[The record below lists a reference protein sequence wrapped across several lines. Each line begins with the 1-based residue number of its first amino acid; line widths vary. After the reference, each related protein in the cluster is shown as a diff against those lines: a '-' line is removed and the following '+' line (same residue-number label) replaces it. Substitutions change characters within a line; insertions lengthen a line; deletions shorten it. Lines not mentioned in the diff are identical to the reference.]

1 MAKIRVYEL
10 ARELKVESKRL
21 VEELNAGGLD
31 IKNYMSTLDEE
42 MASKA
47 RKVIS
52 GAISEVVVEKRVK
65 PRVIRRRKKIVQV
78 EPKPIE
84 QKDELA
90 DEAIESPTDEIP
102 EIMPEPP
109 VVEKSPPPISEELE
123 KMEPAVSD
131 DDAPVPSEI
140 AVDAPEVPEEDAPA
154 REPQPPAET
163 VEAIPPE
170 VPEEPVVEVPDVP
183 EISEVSGEKV
193 PAQEPAD
200 SEKPPLTRT
209 SPEKKEQA
217 VSDKKSPAPDKLAK
231 AKGKKGKKR
240 KPEKPAKIISPPEDG
255 PLKDIL
261 ARNAERKQVKPKASK
276 PKRRAPE
283 PVRPNFAQDPPKQT
297 IPPKIVNGV
306 PGEGKPVKRKK
317 DWKKDPAGATPK
329 RGVAKRKKK
338 EVYERSDLYQD
349 RGKKYKGK
357 RGGKK
362 SRDVPRK
369 LKQTEITTPKAI
381 KRRIKVQETVTVT
394 DLAKAMGTKA
404 TELLKR
410 LMKLGV
416 MANINQLLD
425 FDTASLVAD
434 ELEFELELDA
444 FKEERFFAD
453 VEDLP
458 EDLVPRPPVV
468 TIMGHVDHGKT
479 SLLDYI
485 RESNIIG
492 GESGGITQHIGA
504 YYVKREAGD
513 IVFLDTPGH
522 EAFTAM
528 RARGAKIT
536 DIIVLV
542 VAADDGAMPQTK
554 EAINHGRAANIPIV
568 VAINKMDK
576 ANADPDRVKRELAEL
591 DLAPEEWGGET
602 LLGEISA
609 KTGDGIDDLLGLIHL
624 QSEILELSGNPSREA
639 RGSVV
644 EAELNKSRGPVATV
658 LIQNGT
664 LHPGD
669 QFVCGE
675 HFGRV
680 RAMMDSRGR
689 KMKIAGPSVPVVLY
703 GISGVPMAGDEF
715 IVVKD
720 EKVAKQI
727 IEHRKEKS
735 KKHEGTKTGLV
746 SLDDLYER
754 IKDGGVKELN
764 IILKADVQG
773 SAEALAE
780 SLVKQSTDAVKLQ
793 VIHSAT
799 GGITESDVTLA
810 SASEAIILGFNVRA
824 NPRVMALAEKEN
836 IDIRFYDV
844 IYNAI
849 NDVRLA
855 MTGLLEPI
863 LKEKIIGRAE
873 VREIFRVPKVG
884 AIAGSHVTDGH
895 VERNAKARLLRDEV
909 VVFDG
914 LISSLRRF
922 KDDVKEVQSG
932 YECGIGLDNFGDV
945 KPGDVFEIYQI
956 EKVAA
961 EL

>member
-10 ARELKVESKRL
+10 ARELKIESKKL
-21 VEELNAGGLD
+21 VEDLNAGGLD

-42 MASKA
+42 TVSKA
-47 RKVIS
+47 RKVVS
-52 GAISEVVVEKRVK
+52 GAVSEVVVEKRVK
-65 PRVIRRRKKIVQV
+65 PRVIRRRKQVIQV
-78 EPKPIE
+78 EPKPVE
-84 QKDELA
+84 EKDELA
-90 DEAIESPTDEIP
+90 RKEE
-102 EIMPEPP
+102 EPP
-109 VVEKSPPPISEELE
+109 TEASPPAIQETPGLKRSSPLAPEEAGKAETPEKIEAAISAETGEAPEETIDAAP
-123 KMEPAVSD
+123 KASVEPAVEVSG
-131 DDAPVPSEI
+131 
-140 AVDAPEVPEEDAPA
+140 VPEEEAPA
-154 REPQPPAET
+154 REP
-163 VEAIPPE
+163 
-170 VPEEPVVEVPDVP
+170 
-183 EISEVSGEKV
+183 EVSI
-193 PAQEPAD
+193 EP
-200 SEKPPLTRT
+200 SG
-209 SPEKKEQA
+209 KETLA
-217 VSDKKSPAPDKLAK
+217 EKKSPAPEKSAK
-231 AKGKKGKKR
+231 VRAKKGKKR
-240 KPEKPAKIISPPEDG
+240 KSEKPARIISPPEEG
-255 PLKDIL
+255 PFKNIL
-261 ARNAERKQVKPKASK
+261 AKEAEERQAKPVSEK
-276 PKRRAPE
+276 PKRRVPDSVRETPKRSLPPTVPE
-283 PVRPNFAQDPPKQT
+283 SLPV
-297 IPPKIVNGV
+297 
-306 PGEGKPVKRKK
+306 EGKEWKPAKKKK
-317 DWKKDPAGATPK
+317 DWKKDQDEDALK
-329 RGVAKRKKK
+329 RGVAKRRKK
-338 EVYERSDLYQD
+338 EVYERADLYEG
-349 RGKKYKGK
+349 RGKKRKGK
-357 RGGKK
+357 KGDKK
-362 SRDVPRK
+362 TREAPRK
-369 LKQTEITTPKAI
+369 FKQTEITTPKAI
-381 KRRIKVQETVTVT
+381 KRRLKVQETVTVT

-410 LMKLGV
+410 LMKSGV
-416 MANINQLLD
+416 MGNINQSLD

-434 ELEFELELDA
+434 ELGFELELDS
-444 FKEERFFAD
+444 FKEERFYSD

-458 EDLVPRPPVV
+458 ENLLPRPPVV

-485 RESNIIG
+485 RKSNIIG

-542 VAADDGAMPQTK
+542 VAADDGTMPQTK
-554 EAINHGRAANIPIV
+554 EAINHARAAGIPIV

-576 ANADPDRVKRELAEL
+576 PNADPDKAKRELAEL
-591 DLAPEEWGGET
+591 NLSPEEWGGDT

-609 KTGDGIDDLLGLIHL
+609 KTGEGVDDLLGLILL
-624 QSEILELSGNPSREA
+624 QTEMLELSGNPTREA

-644 EAELNKSRGPVATV
+644 EAELDKSRGPVATV

-664 LHPGD
+664 LHQGD

-689 KMKIAGPSVPVVLY
+689 KMEAAGPSVPVVLY

-735 KKHEGTKTGLV
+735 RKQEGSKKGLV
-746 SLDDLYER
+746 SLEDLYER
-754 IKDGGVKELN
+754 IKDGGIKELN

-773 SAEALAE
+773 SVEALAD

-799 GGITESDVTLA
+799 GGISESDVTLA

-824 NPRVMALAEKEN
+824 NPRVMALAEKEK

-849 NDVRLA
+849 KDVRLA

-863 LKEKIIGRAE
+863 LKENVIGHAE
-873 VREIFRVPKVG
+873 VREIFRVPKIG
-884 AIAGSHVTDGH
+884 AVAGCQVTDGH
-895 VERNAKARLLRDEV
+895 VARNAKARLLRDDV

-914 LISSLRRF
+914 IISSLRRF
-922 KDDVKEVQSG
+922 KEDVKEVQTG
-932 YECGIGLDNFGDV
+932 YECGIGLDNFSDI
-945 KPGDVFEIYQI
+945 KPGDIFEIYLI
-956 EKVAA
+956 EEVAA

>member
-10 ARELKVESKRL
+10 ARELKVESKKL
-21 VEELNAGGLD
+21 VDELNAGGLD

-78 EPKPIE
+78 EQKPIE
-84 QKDELA
+84 QKDELTA
-90 DEAIESPTDEIP
+90 EAEGLPTDVTP
-102 EIMPEPP
+102 EIIPEPP
-109 VVEKSPPPISEELE
+109 VLEKASPPISKELE
-123 KMEPAVSD
+123 KQEKLEKIESVASD
-131 DDAPVPSEI
+131 DDALKVPG
-140 AVDAPEVPEEDAPA
+140 EDAPA
-154 REPQPPAET
+154 REPQPSAET

-170 VPEEPVVEVPDVP
+170 ISDEPVAEVPDVP
-183 EISEVSGEKV
+183 EISEASGEKA

-200 SEKPPLTRT
+200 SEKTP
-209 SPEKKEQA
+209 SEKKEQT
-217 VSDKKSPAPDKLAK
+217 VSDKKSPTPDKPAK

-240 KPEKPAKIISPPEDG
+240 KAEKPAKIISPPEDG

-261 ARNAERKQVKPKASK
+261 ARNAEKKQVKPKASR

-283 PVRPNFAQDPPKQT
+283 PVRPIFAQDPPKQT
-297 IPPKIVNGV
+297 LPPKIVGDM

-317 DWKKDPAGATPK
+317 DWKKDPIDDASK
-329 RGVAKRKKK
+329 RGVVKRKKK
-338 EVYERSDLYQD
+338 EVYERADLYQD
-349 RGKKYKGK
+349 RGKKHKGK

-416 MANINQLLD
+416 MTNINQLLD

-434 ELEFELELDA
+434 ELEFELELDS

-453 VEDLP
+453 VDDLP

-504 YYVKREAGD
+504 YYVKRKAGD

-609 KTGDGIDDLLGLIHL
+609 KTGDGIDNLLGLIQL
-624 QSEILELSGNPSREA
+624 QSEMLELSGNPGREA

-644 EAELNKSRGPVATV
+644 EAELDKSRGPVATV

-664 LHPGD
+664 LHQGD

-680 RAMMDSRGR
+680 RAMLDSRGR

-754 IKDGGVKELN
+754 IKDGAVKELN

-780 SLVKQSTDAVKLQ
+780 SLVKQSTDAVKLK

-810 SASEAIILGFNVRA
+810 AASEAIIIGFNVRA

-922 KDDVKEVQSG
+922 KEDVKEVQSG

>member
-10 ARELKVESKRL
+10 ARELKMESKEL
-21 VEELNAGGLD
+21 VEALNAGGLD

-42 MASKA
+42 MATKA

-52 GAISEVVVEKRVK
+52 GAISEVVIEKRVK
-65 PRVIRRRKKIVQV
+65 PTVIRRRKKMVQV
-78 EPKPIE
+78 EE
-84 QKDELA
+84 KDEST
-90 DEAIESPTDEIP
+90 DETDGPSTDETPEAIQGAPGMEKDSPSVP
-102 EIMPEPP
+102 EAVAEPEKIKAP
-109 VVEKSPPPISEELE
+109 
-123 KMEPAVSD
+123 VSD
-131 DDAPVPSEI
+131 DDVQAPAEI
-140 AVDAPEVPEEDAPA
+140 VVDAPEVPEEDSSAQ
-154 REPQPPAET
+154 EPEAQVET
-163 VEAIPPE
+163 VEAAPPE
-170 VPEEPVVEVPDVP
+170 MPEAQAPAEMVVPVQDPAVSTKPLEKEAPP
-183 EISEVSGEKV
+183 EKTKV
-193 PAQEPAD
+193 AAKD
-200 SEKPPLTRT
+200 KKTKVFEKP
-209 SPEKKEQA
+209 
-217 VSDKKSPAPDKLAK
+217 AK
-231 AKGKKGKKR
+231 TKGKKGKKR
-240 KPEKPAKIISPPEDG
+240 KSEKPAKVISPPEDG
-255 PLKDIL
+255 PLKNLI
-261 ARNAERKQVKPKASK
+261 ARETEKKHVRPKASK
-276 PKRRAPE
+276 PKRQASKPGPE
-283 PVRPNFAQDPPKQT
+283 IPKQPLPPKVFE
-297 IPPKIVNGV
+297 PP
-306 PGEGKPVKRKK
+306 PDDGKSSKK
-317 DWKKDPAGATPK
+317 KKVWKKDQAGAEPK
-329 RGVAKRKKK
+329 RSVAKRRKK
-338 EVYERSDLYQD
+338 EVYERADLYQD
-349 RGKKYKGK
+349 RGKKRKGK
-357 RGGKK
+357 KGGKK
-362 SRDVPRK
+362 TRDIPRK

-381 KRRIKVQETVTVT
+381 KRRIKVQDTVTVT

-404 TELLKR
+404 TELLKL

-434 ELEFELELDA
+434 ELDFELELDS
-444 FKEERFFAD
+444 FKEELFFPH
-453 VEDLP
+453 VEDQP
-458 EDLVPRPPVV
+458 EDLVSRPPVV

-485 RESNIIG
+485 RESNIIS

-504 YYVKREAGD
+504 YYVKRKAGD

-536 DIIVLV
+536 DIIILV

-554 EAINHGRAANIPIV
+554 EAINHGRAAGIPIV

-576 ANADPDRVKRELAEL
+576 ANADPDKVKRELAEL
-591 DLAPEEWGGET
+591 DLAPEEWGGDT

-609 KTGDGIDDLLGLIHL
+609 KTGEGVDDLLGLIQL
-624 QSEILELSGNPSREA
+624 QSEMLELSGNPDREA

-644 EAELNKSRGPVATV
+644 EAELDKSRGPVATV

-664 LHPGD
+664 LNNGD

-680 RAMMDSRGR
+680 RAMLDSHGR
-689 KMKIAGPSVPVVLY
+689 KMATAGPSTPVVLY

-735 KKHEGTKTGLV
+735 KKQAGTKTGLV

-780 SLVKQSTDAVKLQ
+780 SLIKQSTDAVKLQ

-810 SASEAIILGFNVRA
+810 SASGAIILGFNVRA
-824 NPRVMALAEKEN
+824 NPRVLALAEKEN

-863 LKEKIIGRAE
+863 LKDNVIGHAE
-873 VREIFRVPKVG
+873 VREIFHVPKIGTV
-884 AIAGSHVTDGH
+884 AGCHVTDGH
-895 VERNAKARLLRDEV
+895 VERNAKVRLLRDDV
-909 VVFDG
+909 VIFDG
-914 LISSLRRF
+914 RISSLRRF
-922 KDDVKEVQSG
+922 KEDVKEVQSG

-945 KPGDVFEIYQI
+945 KPSDVFEIYQV
-956 EKVAA
+956 EEVAA

>member
-10 ARELKVESKRL
+10 ARELKMESKEL
-21 VEELNAGGLD
+21 VEALNAGGLD
-31 IKNYMSTLDEE
+31 IKNYMSTLDEG

-52 GAISEVVVEKRVK
+52 GAISEVVIEKRVK
-65 PRVIRRRKKIVQV
+65 PRVIRRRKKMVQV
-78 EPKPIE
+78 EE
-84 QKDELA
+84 KDELIA
-90 DEAIESPTDEIP
+90 EPEVPLTDEAP
-102 EIMPEPP
+102 EAIQETPDA
-109 VVEKSPPPISEELE
+109 EKAS
-123 KMEPAVSD
+123 PAVSMAAEEPEKTKTPVSD
-131 DDAPVPSEI
+131 DAQAPAEIVVDAPV
-140 AVDAPEVPEEDAPA
+140 VPEEDSSAQ
-154 REPQPPAET
+154 EPEAHAET
-163 VEAIPPE
+163 VEAVPPE
-170 VPEEPVVEVPDVP
+170 VPEAQAPAEIVVPV
-183 EISEVSGEKV
+183 
-193 PAQEPAD
+193 QEPAV
-200 SEKPPLTRT
+200 SKTLPGKKKP
-209 SPEKKEQA
+209 
-217 VSDKKSPAPDKLAK
+217 VISDKKSPVPDKPAK
-231 AKGKKGKKR
+231 TKGKKGKKR
-240 KPEKPAKIISPPEDG
+240 KSDRPAKIISPPDEG
-255 PLKDIL
+255 LLKDIL
-261 ARNAERKQVKPKASK
+261 ARETEKKHVKSKAPKPKPK
-276 PKRRAPE
+276 PKRRPSG
-283 PVRPNFAQDPPKQT
+283 PVADIPKQPSPPKVFE
-297 IPPKIVNGV
+297 PP
-306 PGEGKPVKRKK
+306 PDDGKPSKK
-317 DWKKDPAGATPK
+317 KKGWQRDQAGATPK
-329 RGVAKRKKK
+329 RSVAKRRKK
-338 EVYERSDLYQD
+338 EVYERADLYQD
-349 RGKKYKGK
+349 RGKKRKGK
-357 RGGKK
+357 KGGKK
-362 SRDVPRK
+362 TRDIPRK

-381 KRRIKVQETVTVT
+381 KMRIKVQDTVTVT

-404 TELLKR
+404 TELLKL

-434 ELEFELELDA
+434 ELNFELELDA
-444 FKEERFFAD
+444 FKEERFFSD

-458 EDLVPRPPVV
+458 EDLVSRPPVV

-536 DIIVLV
+536 DIIILV

-554 EAINHGRAANIPIV
+554 EAINHGRAAGIPIV

-576 ANADPDRVKRELAEL
+576 ANADPEKVKRELAEL

-609 KTGDGIDDLLGLIHL
+609 KTGDGVDDLLGLIQL
-624 QSEILELSGNPSREA
+624 QSEMLELSGNPGREA

-644 EAELNKSRGPVATV
+644 EAELDKSRGPVATV

-664 LHPGD
+664 LNPGD

-680 RAMMDSRGR
+680 RAMLDSRGR
-689 KMKIAGPSVPVVLY
+689 KMTTAGPSTPVVLY

-727 IEHRKEKS
+727 IGHRKEKS
-735 KKHEGTKTGLV
+735 RKPEGTKTGLV

-773 SAEALAE
+773 SSEALAE
-780 SLVKQSTDAVKLQ
+780 SLVKQSTDAVKLK

-810 SASEAIILGFNVRA
+810 SASDAIILGFNVRA

-956 EKVAA
+956 EEVAA